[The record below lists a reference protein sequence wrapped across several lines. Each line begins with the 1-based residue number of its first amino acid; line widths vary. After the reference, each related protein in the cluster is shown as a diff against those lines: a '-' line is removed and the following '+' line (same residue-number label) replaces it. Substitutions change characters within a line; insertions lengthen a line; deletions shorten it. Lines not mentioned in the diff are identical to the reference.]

1 MAKTVTAIVLAAG
14 QGTRMKSNK
23 PKILHAAAGRP
34 LIDHVVKNLLGAGI
48 DELRLVVGFGAQ
60 EVKEHLSSQSRIK
73 FFNQKEQKGTAD
85 AVKSADI
92 GSIEGNVVICNG
104 DHPLITAEDYKSVI
118 EHFTDA
124 NCDILVVSC
133 EVKNPSGFG
142 RVIRSQKGRV
152 MSIVEEKDASPEE
165 RRIREINSGLYVV
178 RSEVLKELLPQIKND
193 NSKKEFYITD
203 LISLALAQGLK
214 VEGSQQALRVVR
226 GVNTQFELS
235 LASRALYR
243 RKTKSLMDEGVVFLD
258 PFHVYIDLDVEI
270 GEGTTIQP
278 GVMISGDTKIGKN
291 CLIEAYSCI
300 KDATISDNV
309 EIRWGTLV
317 EKSVVGRGALVGP
330 YARLRP
336 ESVIG
341 EEAHVGNFVELKKTT
356 LGARAKANHLAY
368 LGDAEIGEETNI
380 GCGTI
385 TCNYATDKKKYKT
398 KIGKNVFVGSDTQFV
413 APITIGD
420 GAVIGSG
427 STITKDV
434 PAGALAVARGKQ
446 FIKEDYSP
454 KKGS

>member
-1 MAKTVTAIVLAAG
+1 MAKRVTAIVLAAG

-34 LIDHVVKNLLGAGI
+34 LIDHVVKNLLAAGV

-60 EVKEHLSSQSRIK
+60 EVKEHLSGQSQIK
-73 FFNQKEQKGTAD
+73 FFSQEEQKGTAD
-85 AVKSADI
+85 AVRSAEVD
-92 GSIEGNVVICNG
+92 SIDGTILICNG
-104 DHPLITAEDYKSVI
+104 DHPLITAGDYESVI
-118 EHFTDA
+118 NYFNEV

-133 EVKNPSGFG
+133 EVKSPFGFG
-142 RVIRSQKGRV
+142 RVVRSQKGRV
-152 MSIVEEKDASPEE
+152 MSIVEERDANAEE

-178 RSEVLKELLPQIKND
+178 RSEVLKELLPQIKN
-193 NSKKEFYITD
+193 NNAKKEFYITD
-203 LISLALAQGLK
+203 MISLGLAQGLK

-243 RKTKSLMDEGVVFLD
+243 RKTKSLMDDGVVFLD

-270 GEGTTIQP
+270 GMGTVVQP
-278 GVMISGDTKIGKN
+278 GVIISGETVIGKN
-291 CLIEAYSCI
+291 CLIEAYSSI
-300 KDATISDNV
+300 KDAKISDNV

-317 EKSVVGRGALVGP
+317 EKSVIGRGALIGP

-336 ESVIG
+336 ESIIG
-341 EEAHVGNFVELKKTT
+341 EEAHVGNFVELKKTN

-398 KIGKNVFVGSDTQFV
+398 KIGKRVFVGSDTQFV
-413 APITIGD
+413 APITVGD